1 MKAKNTELLRLARLV
16 QKDIASGRVSDNA
29 RLAVAALA
37 DYQNPVIDL
46 LELALT
52 QKSRSLVDALAYLFC
67 NALEALRFDIEA
79 GYKTASELAESVR
92 RRLMLQQVLQKP
104 ILKLSCFLSNVWV
117 RQKSILAKVCAPW
130 SSS

>member
-1 MKAKNTELLRLARLV
+1 MKAKNTELIRLARLV
-16 QKDIASGRVSDNA
+16 QKDIASGRASDNA

-37 DYQNPVIDL
+37 DYRNPVIEL

-52 QKSRSLVDALAYLFC
+52 QKSRSLVDALTYLFR

-92 RRLMLQQVLQKP
+92 RRLNAAARAAETDPEV
-104 ILKLSCFLSNVWV
+104 ILFLI
-117 RQKSILAKVCAPW
+117 QCLGEAKID
-130 SSS
+130 